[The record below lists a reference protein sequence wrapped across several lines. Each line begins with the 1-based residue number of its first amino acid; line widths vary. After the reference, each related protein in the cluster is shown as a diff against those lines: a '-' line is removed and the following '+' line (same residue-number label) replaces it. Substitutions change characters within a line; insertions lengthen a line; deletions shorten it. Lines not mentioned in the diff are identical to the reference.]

1 MSHTLLILLC
11 VAFGGTMVGY
21 LAASAADDPAAD
33 PEAGAPVVHNV
44 YFSLKD
50 RSKESVDKLV
60 ADCKKYLAERPGV
73 TYFAC
78 GAVSEGLDR
87 PVNDR
92 DWDVGL
98 HVAFKDRASHDRYQE
113 DPEHLKFIAENKD
126 NWSRVR
132 VFDTD
137 QR

>member
-1 MSHTLLILLC
+1 MSHTLLILLL
-11 VAFGGTMVGY
+11 VALGGTMVGY
-21 LAASAADDPAAD
+21 LAASAAEDSSSDEAAV
-33 PEAGAPVVHNV
+33 PVVHNV
-44 YFSLKD
+44 CFSLKD

-60 ADCKKYLAERPGV
+60 ADCKKYLSTRPGV

-78 GAVSEGLDR
+78 GVVSEGLER

-98 HVAFKDRASHDRYQE
+98 HVVFKDRPAHDKYQE

-126 NWSRVR
+126 TWARVR

-137 QR
+137 QK